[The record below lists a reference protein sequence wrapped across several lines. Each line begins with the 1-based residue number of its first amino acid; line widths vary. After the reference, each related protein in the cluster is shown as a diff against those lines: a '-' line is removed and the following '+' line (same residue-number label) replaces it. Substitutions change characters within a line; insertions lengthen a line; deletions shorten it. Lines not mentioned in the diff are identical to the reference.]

1 MSVPIADALAVLL
14 AAHVDPGLAAAG
26 RLVDVPPPVA
36 ARALQLLPA
45 DLPAARLNL
54 VQPPMTWLVERAGQ
68 LGGRL
73 VGSLTPGRGLV
84 VLDRIQVDAA
94 AARELAEAVAAA
106 WPAAAGLPGALEAAV
121 AEAWTSRTAEWPY
134 WTGTG
139 TDLLAGPLPARAAVV
154 GLWWD

>member
-1 MSVPIADALAVLL
+1 M
-14 AAHVDPGLAAAG
+14 
-26 RLVDVPPPVA
+26 DVPPEVA
-36 ARALQLLPA
+36 ARALEFLPA
-45 DLPAARLNL
+45 DLAGARLNM
-54 VQPPMTWLVERAGQ
+54 VQPPMTWLVAQAAERP
-68 LGGRL
+68 GGRL
-73 VGSLTPGRGLV
+73 TGSLTAGRGLV
-84 VLDRIQVDAA
+84 VFDGIQVDAA